1 MTFRHPID
9 SYVHRTSILGEHM
22 EMLHLHLDLQH
33 CYANA
38 NTVIFCRFY
47 SFWLSFFVRL
57 LVHLFATDLCAQIL
71 LKDTLHGKD
80 DPIDIY
86 T

>member
-1 MTFRHPID
+1 MTMTFRHPID

-47 SFWLSFFVRL
+47 FFLAFFFRSLARSFVCNGFMRTNFVEG
-57 LVHLFATDLCAQIL
+57 HTAW
-71 LKDTLHGKD
+71 
-80 DPIDIY
+80 
-86 T
+86 